1 MNQILFIQNKKRN
14 NPKDTKKIVLFFAVA
29 IIVFGLILF
38 GQGVYGVY
46 KNNENKNVKEEEEAT
61 KIQLSQTDSGNVLIT
76 VESKT
81 AISELIYNW
90 NSDASQTISEN
101 GKTTIQETITM
112 PVGQNTLTVK
122 IIDVNGNQKTKQ
134 DTFTL
139 NVDKPTINL
148 SLVGNNIKITVNSKV
163 DLSYITYKWNS
174 DEEQKTDMLTYE
186 DKTTFEKEIEIPKG
200 TNTLLVTAVDI
211 YENKSEKSQEIKGVT
226 KPKSSPVI
234 QGEYIFF
241 VVTADENI
249 SQVDFTFNG
258 KNYTIKKEVI
268 ESSGNSKRVT
278 YRMKLEKG
286 MNYLTIKTTTES
298 GITGED
304 VWKYE
309 YKK

>member
-46 KNNENKNVKEEEEAT
+46 KNNENKNVTEEVETT
-61 KIQLSQTDSGNVLIT
+61 KIQLSQTDSGNVLVT

-101 GKTTIQETITM
+101 GKTTIQETITI

-122 IIDVNGNQKTKQ
+122 TIDVNGNQKTKQ
-134 DTFTL
+134 ETFTL

>member
-1 MNQILFIQNKKRN
+1 MNQILFVEDKKRN
-14 NPKDTKKIVLFFAVA
+14 NPEDTKKIVLFFAV
-29 IIVFGLILF
+29 IIIIFGLTLF
-38 GQGVYGVY
+38 GEGIYGVY
-46 KNNENKNVKEEEEAT
+46 QNNKNVKEETETTQIE
-61 KIQLSQTDSGNVLIT
+61 LSQTSSGDVLIT
-76 VESKT
+76 VESQT

-90 NSDASQTISEN
+90 NSDASQTISGN
-101 GKTTIQETITM
+101 GNTTMQETVTM
-112 PVGQNTLTVK
+112 PVGENTLTVK
-122 IIDVNGNQKTKQ
+122 TIDVNGKQTTKQ

-139 NVDKPTINL
+139 NVDKPVVSL
-148 SLVGNNIKITVNSKV
+148 SLVGNNIKITVNSKA
-163 DLSYITYKWNS
+163 DLSYITYRWNS
-174 DEEQKTDMLTYE
+174 EEEQKIDMLTYE
-186 DKTTFEKEIEIPKG
+186 DKTVFEKEIEIPVG
-200 TNTLLVTAVDI
+200 TNTLLVTAVDT

-249 SQVDFTFNG
+249 SQVDFVFNG

-268 ESSGNSKRVT
+268 ESSGNAKRVT
-278 YRMKLEKG
+278 YRMKLEEG
-286 MNYLTIKTTTES
+286 MNYLKIKTTTES

>member
-1 MNQILFIQNKKRN
+1 MNQILFVEDKKRN
-14 NPKDTKKIVLFFAVA
+14 NPEDTKKIVLFFAVT

-46 KNNENKNVKEEEEAT
+46 KNSTNKNEKGGTET
-61 KIQLSQTDSGNVLIT
+61 TQIKLSQTDTGDVLIA

-101 GKTTIQETITM
+101 GKTSIQETITM
-112 PVGQNTLTVK
+112 PTGENTLTVK
-122 IIDVNGNQKTKQ
+122 TIDANGNQTTKQ

-139 NVDKPTINL
+139 NVDKPEINL
-148 SLVGNNIKITVNSKV
+148 SLVGNNIKITVNSKT

-174 DEEQKTDMLTYE
+174 DEEQKIDMLTYE
-186 DKTTFEKEIEIPKG
+186 DKTVLEKELEIPVG
-200 TNTLLVTAVDI
+200 TNTLSVTAVDTH
-211 YENKSEKSQEIKGVT
+211 ENKSEKSQEIKGVT

-241 VVTADENI
+241 IVTADENI
-249 SQVDFTFNG
+249 SQVDFVFNG

-268 ESSGNSKRVT
+268 ESSGNTKKVT
-278 YRMKLEKG
+278 YKMKLQKG
-286 MNYLTIKTTTES
+286 MNYLKIKTTTES
-298 GITGED
+298 GVIGED
-304 VWKYE
+304 IWKYE